1 MKKTVLTIFVCLAV
15 LCTVAAVVTGVLA
28 YLAVTGLDLLVTAKK
43 TMPKVAIS
51 LAIAAGVLWLASLAV
66 FLGVKNKTRGDSMGT
81 VSKNGSPE

>member
-1 MKKTVLTIFVCLAV
+1 MKKTVFTILVCLAV

-51 LAIAAGVLWLASLAV
+51 LAIAAGVFWLASLAV
-66 FLGVKNKTRGDSMGT
+66 FLGGKT
-81 VSKNGSPE
+81 KK

>member
-1 MKKTVLTIFVCLAV
+1 MKKTVLTILVCLAV

-66 FLGVKNKTRGDSMGT
+66 FLGVKNK
-81 VSKNGSPE
+81 K

>member
-1 MKKTVLTIFVCLAV
+1 MKKTVFTILVCLAV

-51 LAIAAGVLWLASLAV
+51 LAIAAGVLWLASLAA
-66 FLGVKNKTRGDSMGT
+66 FLGVKN
-81 VSKNGSPE
+81 GSPE

>member
-1 MKKTVLTIFVCLAV
+1 MKKTVFTILVCLAV

-51 LAIAAGVLWLASLAV
+51 LAIAAGVVWLASLAV
-66 FLGVKNKTRGDSMGT
+66 VLGVKN
-81 VSKNGSPE
+81 GSPG

>member
-1 MKKTVLTIFVCLAV
+1 MCLAV

-51 LAIAAGVLWLASLAV
+51 LAIAAGVLWFASLAV
-66 FLGVKNKTRGDSMGT
+66 FLGVKN
-81 VSKNGSPE
+81 GSPE

>member
-1 MKKTVLTIFVCLAV
+1 MKKTVLTILACLAV
-15 LCTVAAVVTGVLA
+15 LCTAAAVVTGVLA

-66 FLGVKNKTRGDSMGT
+66 FLGVKNK
-81 VSKNGSPE
+81 K

>member
-66 FLGVKNKTRGDSMGT
+66 FLGVKNK
-81 VSKNGSPE
+81 K